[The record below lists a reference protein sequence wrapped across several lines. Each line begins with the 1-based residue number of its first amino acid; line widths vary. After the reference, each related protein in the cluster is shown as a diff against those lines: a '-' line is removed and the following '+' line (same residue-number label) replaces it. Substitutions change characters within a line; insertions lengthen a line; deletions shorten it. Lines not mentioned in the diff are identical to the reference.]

1 MRQTGRT
8 LFSLI
13 VALGSAAP
21 AFAAEAKATP
31 TPTHTIIRRELHLG
45 EYADRLILDRS
56 GLEDRDSTIVISNR
70 TVDRLSDFGT
80 LSTSSRSSVSP
91 DPPPHGFRASPT
103 PVGPAR
109 RSYWKRRV
117 RQQRQVI
124 DAVENEL
131 ALLNVKIDALEDA
144 AFEGGLRAKSKW
156 VKLAEAKGRRRV
168 VDRRL
173 RNERAKLAAI
183 IREARREGAEP
194 GWFR

>member
-1 MRQTGRT
+1 MTETGHT
-8 LFSLI
+8 LLGLI
-13 VALGSAAP
+13 VALGGVAP
-21 AFAAEAKATP
+21 GFAAEAQATP
-31 TPTHTIIRRELHLG
+31 TPTHAIIRRELHLG

-80 LSTSSRSSVSP
+80 LSMSGESPVSP
-91 DPPPHGFRASPT
+91 GPPLHGVRASPT

-109 RSYWKRRV
+109 RSHWQRRV
-117 RQQRQVI
+117 RQQRQII

-131 ALLNVKIDALEDA
+131 ALVDVKIDALEDA
-144 AFEGGLRAKSKW
+144 AFEGGLRAKSRW

-173 RNERAKLAAI
+173 QNERAKLAAI